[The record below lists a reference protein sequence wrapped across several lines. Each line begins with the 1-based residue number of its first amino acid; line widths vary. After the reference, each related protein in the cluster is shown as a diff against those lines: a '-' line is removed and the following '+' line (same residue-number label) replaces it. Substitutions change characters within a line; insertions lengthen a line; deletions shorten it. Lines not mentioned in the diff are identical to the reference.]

1 VKGTPTPRT
10 FPFYRLLVVDDFW
23 IHQRKV

>member
-1 VKGTPTPRT
+1 VKSTPTPGT
-10 FPFYRLLVVDDFW
+10 FPFYRLLVVDDVW